1 MTGNAATATLD
12 TALAH
17 AEALL
22 RRDPVLAEEQ
32 AREILR
38 VMPGQ
43 PRALALRGRAFAA
56 QGQAG
61 EAVAALREAL
71 AREPDLAPAWRLL
84 GEQLLLLGDEAG
96 ADAAQAR
103 AIRASTTDPR
113 LRQAAN
119 ALCDGDLPVAERLL
133 KAHLKAE
140 PTDVAAIR
148 MLAELAGRIGRFAD
162 AEALL
167 RRAIELAPG
176 FAPARFNLATVL
188 YRDGRAAAALVELDR
203 LMAQD
208 PDNPA
213 YRNLAAV
220 ALTKGGDL
228 AQAIGHFEKALE
240 RQPDLTKVWLS
251 YGHALKTLG
260 RQADSVSAYRRAIAL
275 EPGFGEAWWSL
286 ANLKTVHLDDTDIAA
301 MEAALPALPADG
313 EDRFHLHFA
322 LGKAHEDAAR
332 HEQAFAHYAEG
343 NRLRLALVPHDP
355 DAVNGRVDRTI
366 ALFTPAFFA
375 AHAGQGAE
383 AADPIFVL
391 GMPRSGSTL
400 IEQILASHP
409 LVEGT
414 QELPDIQMMATRL
427 AGEDD
432 AYPERLADLAPER
445 LRALGEEF
453 LERTRAERRTDRPF
467 FIDKMPNNWLHA
479 GFIRLILPNARI
491 VDARRHPLACGF
503 SNFKQHFARGQSF
516 AYDLTHMGRYY
527 ADYARLMAHF
537 DAAAPGMVHRVHYEA
552 MIADTETEVRRL
564 LDHLGLPFDPACL
577 RFHETERAVRTAS
590 SEQVRRPIYRE
601 GLDQWRHFAAWL
613 GPLER
618 VLEAEIR
625 DYPLADQTH
634 AASQHDNL
642 TNV

>member
-1 MTGNAATATLD
+1 MTGNAAPTATLD
-12 TALAH
+12 AALAH
-17 AEALL
+17 ADVLL

-38 VMPGQ
+38 VIPGH

-56 QGQAG
+56 QGRPG
-61 EAVAALREAL
+61 EAVAVLREAV

-103 AIRASTTDPR
+103 AIRAATTDPR

-133 KAHLKAE
+133 KTHLKAE

-167 RRAIELAPG
+167 CRAIELAPG

-203 LMAQD
+203 LMADD

-228 AQAIGHFEKALE
+228 TQAIGHFEKALE
-240 RQPDLTKVWLS
+240 RQPDLAKVWLS
-251 YGHALKTLG
+251 YGHALKTVG

-286 ANLKTVHLDDTDIAA
+286 ANLKTVRLDDIDIAA
-301 MEAALPALPADG
+301 MEATLPALPAEG

-322 LGKAHEDAAR
+322 LGKAHEDAGRYA
-332 HEQAFAHYAEG
+332 QAFAHYAKG

-355 DAVNGRVDRTI
+355 DTVSQRVDRTI
-366 ALFTPAFFA
+366 ALFTPACLA

-432 AYPERLADLAPER
+432 AYPERLAEMAPER

-453 LERTRAERRTDRPF
+453 LDRTRAERRTARPF

-479 GFIRLILPNARI
+479 GFIRLILPQAKI

-537 DAAAPGMVHRVHYEA
+537 DAAAPAMVHRVHYEA

-601 GLDQWRHFAAWL
+601 GLDQWRHFAPWL
-613 GPLER
+613 GPLEQ
-618 VLEAEIR
+618 VLAPEI
-625 DYPLADQTH
+625 DHYPFTVQAH
-634 AASQHDNL
+634 AASQHD
-642 TNV
+642 